1 MFIEKN
7 LLILLCWNTNAP
19 GMAGNESEMAE
30 STLRNGVSLVAQMVK
45 SLPAV
50 QETQV
55 QSLGRKDPGEGNGS
69 SFHYSCLENSVDR
82 GAWLAT
88 VHGLAKSWTPLS
100 D

>member
-1 MFIEKN
+1 MEFSRQEHCSGLPFLPSGDLPN
-7 LLILLCWNTNAP
+7 P
-19 GMAGNESEMAE
+19 GIKPRSPALQADS
-30 STLRNGVSLVAQMVK
+30 VAQMVK
-45 SLPAV
+45 RLSAV

-55 QSLGRKDPGEGNGS
+55 RSLGRKDPGEGNGS